1 MLDALNLAGLSV
13 AAGVGCP
20 APLAP
25 PLPIEGG
32 VPPGGAEASERQ
44 LRRSTSCAI
53 WGLLHGA
60 ASLAPPPPTKGG
72 VHRGR

>member
-32 VPPGGAEASERQ
+32 VPRGSPWAAGTEADREMPSP
-44 LRRSTSCAI
+44 S
-53 WGLLHGA
+53 
-60 ASLAPPPPTKGG
+60 APQ
-72 VHRGR
+72 